1 MSHQQPAHDSGTTP
15 RRVGVL
21 HRTGA
26 WCARHFVIVIVLW
39 VAALA
44 AFQGLQHAFGG
55 DYSDNFAIPGTQSQ
69 DGLDVLKAHDPAA
82 GGYGSQVVVHD
93 ADKPLSGLS
102 SQMSSTVAS
111 LQKLPDVL
119 SVQNPLTAQSS
130 AVGPVSGDGK
140 TAYITIR
147 FSVQPS
153 TLGSGYLH
161 GVDSAVQ
168 PLRAAG
174 AEVEYGGS
182 LGELARPAAN
192 DRISEAIGFGVAVL
206 VLLIGF
212 GSLLAALLPL
222 ITALI
227 CVVCGLGLLGLL
239 AAATTFATVSPTLA
253 TMIGLG
259 VGIDYALFLVTRHR
273 QNLMDGEDPVAAAG
287 TATATSGRAV
297 LLSGCTVIIALCGL
311 WVSGIGFIGKLGVAA
326 AVTVVTAVLGA
337 LTLVPAM
344 LGLIGRHIDRI
355 HVRKPIAE
363 VEADAEPA
371 PATGPR
377 TGSGAGSASG
387 GGATGPAPAGESKG
401 ADAGGDRPGAGSAG
415 DRAGAGSAGG
425 APGPAPGRGAGQGP
439 DARPVPGRV
448 RTTTHGTWHRYAQR
462 VERRPWWFLAGGVVV
477 LAVLAFPVFFIQL
490 GHIGDGADPK
500 SFTDRRAYD
509 LMSSAFGPGSNGPL
523 TLVVDQSKVPQ
534 DDRSSLESK
543 VQQSLTKVP
552 NAAVITPLT
561 PTQDGDVLTATAYSA
576 AAPQDA
582 RTTSLANHLTDD
594 VLPDA
599 VSGTAAR
606 TYVTGTTAAQVDF
619 LDIVAS
625 RLPLIIAVVVGLAF
639 LVILA
644 VFRGV
649 LVAVKA
655 ALLNVLSIAASYG
668 VVVAVFQWGW
678 GGPALGVSGDVP
690 IESYVPM
697 MMFAIV
703 FGLSMDYEI
712 FLLTRIHEAWLAT
725 RDPRASV
732 AHALEITARVIT
744 CAALI
749 MVSVFAAFILSDN
762 IVVKMLGLG
771 LAVSVLIDATVVRL
785 LLVPAV
791 MTLLGRAAWWTPRWL
806 DRILPHLDAEGSEDR
821 EPPAAPVRH

>member
-1 MSHQQPAHDSGTTP
+1 MPLPQPDRVAATARRRPGT
-15 RRVGVL
+15 L

-26 WCARHFVIVIVLW
+26 WCARHFVVVIVLW
-39 VAALA
+39 LAALA
-44 AFQGLQHAFGG
+44 GLQVLNHAYGG
-55 DYSDNFAIPGTQSQ
+55 DYSDDFSISGTQSQ
-69 DGLDVLKAHDPAA
+69 DGLDVLQAHAPSA
-82 GGYGSQVVVHD
+82 GGYSSNVVVHD
-93 ADKPLSGLS
+93 SDGSLTALS
-102 SQMSSTVAS
+102 SQMSTVVGS

-119 SVQNPLTAQSS
+119 SVTNPLTASS
-130 AVGPVSGDGK
+130 TSSPNVGPLSTDGK
-140 TAYITIR
+140 TAYITVR

-153 TLGSGYLH
+153 TLGSGYLD
-161 GVDSAVQ
+161 GVDSAVK
-168 PLRAAG
+168 PLRSAG

-182 LGELARPAAN
+182 LGELARPSAN

-212 GSLLAALLPL
+212 GSLVAAVLPL
-222 ITALI
+222 VTALI
-227 CVVCGLGLLGLL
+227 CVICGLGLLALL

-273 QNLMDGEDPVAAAG
+273 QNLMDGADPVAAAG
-287 TATATSGRAV
+287 SATATSGRAV

-311 WVSGIGFIGKLGVAA
+311 WVSGISFIGKLGVAA

-337 LTLVPAM
+337 LTLVPAI
-344 LGLIGRHIDRI
+344 LGLVGRHIDRI
-355 HVRKPIAE
+355 HVRTPIAE
-363 VEADAEPA
+363 VEG
-371 PATGPR
+371 GPSDE
-377 TGSGAGSASG
+377 GGAVGAGG
-387 GGATGPAPAGESKG
+387 TP
-401 ADAGGDRPGAGSAG
+401 DA
-415 DRAGAGSAGG
+415 AGAGGG
-425 APGPAPGRGAGQGP
+425 SRA
-439 DARPVPGRV
+439 VPGD
-448 RTTTHGTWHRYAQR
+448 TAHGTWHRYARR

-477 LAVLAFPVFFIQL
+477 LAVLAFPLLFIQL

-523 TLVVDQSKVPQ
+523 TLVIDQSAVPQ
-534 DDRSSLESK
+534 SDRSALK
-543 VQQSLTKVP
+543 TQAQQSLTKVP
-552 NAAVITPLT
+552 DAAVITPLT
-561 PTQDGDVLTATAYSA
+561 ATSDGDVLTATAYSV
-576 AAPQDA
+576 AAPQDE
-582 RTTSLANHLTDD
+582 RTTSLDNHLKDD
-594 VLPDA
+594 VLPAA
-599 VSGTAAR
+599 VSGTAAK

-619 LDIVAS
+619 LDIVSS

-712 FLLTRIHEAWLAT
+712 FLLSRIHEAWLAT
-725 RDPRASV
+725 RDPKASV

-749 MVSVFAAFILSDN
+749 MVSVFAAFIISDN

-771 LAVSVLIDATVVRL
+771 LAASVLIDATVVRL

-806 DRILPHLDAEGSEDR
+806 DRILPHLDPEGSEDGGA
-821 EPPAAPVRH
+821 PATTVRP